1 MAGSWTDLRGQHA
14 VVRVIRPDLR
24 HGRGAFVRPSYPH
37 PRMTTP
43 YDRSARW
50 YDRIYGDKAYRD
62 EADALRALV
71 EAERPGARTLL
82 EVGCGTGGHL
92 VFLREHLECVGV
104 DLSASMLAQ
113 AREKLPDLPFHQA
126 DMRAFDLHERFDV
139 VASLFSAIGYVRS
152 TDELFAAV
160 ACMARHLQP
169 GGVLVIEPWF
179 SPEQW
184 NPGRIH
190 GGMIVDEPDLK
201 IVRMVVSEQRDR
213 FAVTPMHHL
222 VATLEGV
229 EHVLETHQLF
239 LAQPEEYRAALQAAG
254 LEAIRF
260 VPDVLVRGL
269 WIGRAPA

>member
-1 MAGSWTDLRGQHA
+1 M
-14 VVRVIRPDLR
+14 P
-24 HGRGAFVRPSYPH
+24 
-37 PRMTTP
+37 TP

-62 EADALRALV
+62 EADVLRALV
-71 EAERPGARTLL
+71 HAERPDARTLL

-92 VFLREHLECVGV
+92 VFLREHLACVGV

-113 AREKLPDLPFHQA
+113 AREKLPGLPFHQA
-126 DMRAFDLHERFDV
+126 DMRAFDLEQQFDV

-160 ACMARHLQP
+160 ACMARHLHP

-184 NPGRIH
+184 KPGRQIH
-190 GGMIVDEPDLK
+190 GGMIVDEPELK
-201 IVRMVVSEQRDR
+201 IVRMVVSEQQGR

-222 VATLEGV
+222 VATLEGI
-229 EHVLETHQLF
+229 EHVLETHELL
-239 LAQPEEYRAALQAAG
+239 LAEPEEYRAALRAAG

-269 WIGRAPA
+269 WIGRAPD